1 MIKPVNPRH
10 HIITYMPSE
19 LLIFLIK
26 NKILHQWL
34 TYVIQ
39 DQTGIKTAPEIV
51 RFLVYNKASAFNML
65 FMWCDTVEGP
75 DFWLDISQK
84 WWNSILK

>member
-10 HIITYMPSE
+10 HITTYMPLE
-19 LLIFLIK
+19 LLMFLIK

-39 DQTGIKTAPEIV
+39 DQTEVRTAPEIV
-51 RFLVYNKASAFNML
+51 RFLVYNKVSIFNML
-65 FMWCDTVEGP
+65 FVWCDTVEGP